1 MKEKYESLA
10 VAVLRDVAT
19 GRGLDVKGLKKSE
32 IVDAMLAEDERLKQ
46 VEAQGKTEVVKESA
60 DVKMQSTEKVG
71 DNAETV
77 KRVRREM
84 PDKEEYDPALDS
96 GKEANGILEVMPDG
110 YGFIRCD
117 NYLPGEEDVYV
128 APSQIRRFR
137 LKTGD
142 IVRGHIRI
150 KNQNE
155 KFSA

>member
-10 VAVLRDVAT
+10 VAVLRDVAIR
-19 GRGLDVKGLKKSE
+19 RGLDVKGLKKSE
-32 IVDAMLAEDERLKQ
+32 IVEAMLAEDERLKQ
-46 VEAQGKTEVVKESA
+46 AEAQGKTEVVKEP
-60 DVKMQSTEKVG
+60 VTEKTQAGQG
-71 DNAETV
+71 DAETAETG

-84 PDKEEYDPALDS
+84 ADKEEYDPALDS

-142 IVRGHIRI
+142 IVKGS
-150 KNQNE
+150 
-155 KFSA
+155 FSFY